1 MVSKSLRVYSE
12 YDKQY
17 QKRPEQVKR
26 RIDRN
31 KARRWM
37 TKELWKSALKWKD
50 VWHKKSLEKWWKTT
64 MSNIKVQSRN
74 TNRWD
79 KSMVKKKSWK

>member
-1 MVSKSLRVYSE
+1 
-12 YDKQY
+12 
-17 QKRPEQVKR
+17 
-26 RIDRN
+26 
-31 KARRWM
+31 M

-64 MSNIKVQSRN
+64 MSNIKVQSRK
-74 TNRWD
+74 TNRAD

>member
-1 MVSKSLRVYSE
+1 MKKKQNRVYSE

-17 QKRPEQVKR
+17 QKRPEQVER

-37 TKELWKSALKWKD
+37 TKEL
-50 VWHKKSLEKWWKTT
+50 
-64 MSNIKVQSRN
+64 
-74 TNRWD
+74 
-79 KSMVKKKSWK
+79 